1 MCDAFPIPTEERDGR
16 ASAHG
21 AMGRRINP
29 SRWPINL
36 FSHSIQCSTIG
47 VTKAEVSVM
56 VHVKDPLL
64 LIGKSNPCSGDSRFP
79 LSLSDWFFIIYSTP
93 YNRLCKIFVPPTEKI
108 FMIYNFC
115 SSKILIVGG
124 VGGSYGISLPTPWF
138 N

>member
-16 ASAHG
+16 ASAQL
-21 AMGRRINP
+21 MV
-29 SRWPINL
+29 RWVVGSILHDGPINL

-64 LIGKSNPCSGDSRFP
+64 LIGKSNPCSGGSRFP

-93 YNRLCKIFVPPTEKI
+93 YNRVCKMFHR
-108 FMIYNFC
+108 
-115 SSKILIVGG
+115 SD
-124 VGGSYGISLPTPWF
+124 
-138 N
+138 